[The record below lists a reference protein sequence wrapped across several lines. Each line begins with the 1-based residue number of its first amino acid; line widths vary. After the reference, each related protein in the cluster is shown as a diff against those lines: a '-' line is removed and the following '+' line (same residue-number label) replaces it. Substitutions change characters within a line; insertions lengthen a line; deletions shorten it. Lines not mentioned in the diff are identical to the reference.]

1 MAPMNAQAEAWLEM
15 DVRLRLGS
23 LDLNLDF
30 QARRPAVAIVGPS
43 GSGKSTLLR
52 ILAGLEPRATGSVR
66 FRGESWQDNGG
77 VEVPPWNRR
86 VGWVPQD
93 NLLFPHL
100 TVRENL
106 AFSDPPPAD
115 VGAIAE
121 DLGVTGL
128 LDRRSR
134 KLSGGERQRV
144 ALGRALLAR
153 PRLLLLDEAFSAL
166 DRSRRGEVQNRLQEW
181 TSTHDVR
188 LILVSHDEKD
198 VEALCP
204 ERWELSHGRLVRL
217 TPG

>member
-1 MAPMNAQAEAWLEM
+1 MEVA
-15 DVRLRLGS
+15 VRLRLGP
-23 LDLNLDF
+23 LDLDLDF
-30 QARRPAVAIVGPS
+30 QARQPAVAIVGPS

-66 FRGESWQDNGG
+66 FREETWQDNGG
-77 VEVPPWNRR
+77 VQVPPWDRR

-93 NLLFPHL
+93 NLLFSHL

-106 AFSDPPPAD
+106 AFSGPAAAD

-121 DLGVTGL
+121 DLGVTEL

-144 ALGRALLAR
+144 AMGRALLAR

-166 DRSRRGEVQNRLQEW
+166 DRSRRGEVQGRLQEW
-181 TSTHDVR
+181 TRAHDVR

-204 ERWELSHGRLVRL
+204 ERWELSGGRLTRL